1 MRMLPTIAVM
11 IPIKE
16 LHRCSSDLPSLKN
29 QIGSNDDE
37 AGIDVESGA
46 ARTDVIASSVVEV
59 EKYMSAVDRVE
70 GRASHSRCPVG
81 QLLELKSYPYPMIL
95 AWAYVCDFCSTSL
108 S

>member
-1 MRMLPTIAVM
+1 
-11 IPIKE
+11 
-16 LHRCSSDLPSLKN
+16 
-29 QIGSNDDE
+29 
-37 AGIDVESGA
+37 
-46 ARTDVIASSVVEV
+46 V